1 MVSADKGQVDC
12 MLDTLLL
19 VCIWKVLR
27 GRLHDEDALPVLPRQ
42 GFTYD
47 PNAPVAVATLLTR
60 TFTSFLQSWA
70 PPQSSCS

>member
-27 GRLHDEDALPVLPRQ
+27 GRLHDEDAL
-42 GFTYD
+42 TC
-47 PNAPVAVATLLTR
+47 VAKAGL
-60 TFTSFLQSWA
+60 
-70 PPQSSCS
+70 